1 MEDLQ
6 EAINSRNQKTSIFSK
21 LRFYI
26 VPLAILAIFLGIIF
40 IGVVPGYLD
49 IKDTK
54 ATIASKQSE
63 LASLQEKLSQIEALK
78 QNEAQVNADLAT
90 IAKAFPAGLTS
101 VSEFSLEVEN
111 DALDFKL
118 EQSSISSGEDIKD
131 KEKAGFDAQNE
142 VVLQTQSLETNNEGQ
157 ALFLAIPAK
166 LELTGKFTDFSD
178 YLTKLS
184 GKDKFIYLTNV
195 VFSLPIETQEGTTV
209 KTTNWTKLNKNL
221 SGGVDNKEKWD
232 YTVDID
238 SYSFTA
244 NAFKDEAPPVLV
256 TNSDFSEILS
266 KLK

>member
-1 MEDLQ
+1 MENLQ
-6 EAINSRNQKTSIFSK
+6 EAINARNNKPSILSR
-21 LRFYI
+21 LRFYV
-26 VPLAILAIFLGIIF
+26 VPLAILALFLGVVF

-49 IKDTK
+49 VKDTK
-54 ATIASKQSE
+54 LEIASKQNE
-63 LASLQEKLSQIEALK
+63 LSDLQGKLSQIEALK

-131 KEKAGFDAQNE
+131 KEKAEFNAQNE

-166 LELTGKFTDFSD
+166 LELTGKFADYSD
-178 YLTKLS
+178 YLNKLR
-184 GKDKFIYLTNV
+184 GKDKFIYLTDV
-195 VFSLPIETQEGTTV
+195 VFTLPVITEEGQTI
-209 KTTNWTKLNKNL
+209 KTTNWTKLNKTL
-221 SGGVDNKEKWD
+221 SGGIDNKEKWE
-232 YTVDID
+232 YTIDID
-238 SYSFTA
+238 SYSFTE

-256 TNSDFSEILS
+256 TNADFSDVIA